1 MANQT
6 YTLFTGNGS
15 QTTFPITFPTFTED
29 EVKVEVDGELQS
41 SGYTIPDY
49 TPANGGTVTFS
60 SAPAATIAQNVRIYR
75 ETNVASPKVDYQ
87 VGAPLRAQ
95 DLDRNQA
102 QAIRALKEQGEQI
115 RLGEGN
121 EFHINHFEQG
131 VKDNNAEIRNIVD
144 GGKIKIMADIV
155 RLINRDDTKNLANF
169 NDGGGANIY
178 YDNAN
183 KLEVKATGVNLPA
196 TTGGLDPSFAGNERT
211 CNAPP

>member
-49 TPANGGTVTFS
+49 TPANGGTVTFTT
-60 SAPAATIAQNVRIYR
+60 APATTIAQNVRIYR

-87 VGAPLRAQ
+87 VGATLRAQ

-121 EFHINHFEQG
+121 EFQINHFEQ
-131 VKDNNAEIRNIVD
+131 
-144 GGKIKIMADIV
+144 
-155 RLINRDDTKNLANF
+155 
-169 NDGGGANIY
+169 
-178 YDNAN
+178 
-183 KLEVKATGVNLPA
+183 
-196 TTGGLDPSFAGNERT
+196 
-211 CNAPP
+211 